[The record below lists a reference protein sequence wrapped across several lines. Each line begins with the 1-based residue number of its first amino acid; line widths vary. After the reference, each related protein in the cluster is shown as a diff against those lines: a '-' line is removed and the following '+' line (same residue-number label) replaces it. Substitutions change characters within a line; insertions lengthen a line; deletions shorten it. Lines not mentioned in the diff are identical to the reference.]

1 MIETYIETP
10 TQRWKMQ
17 EGHIMPTPMT
27 YSKFKNIL
35 DFCNNPKKIFEIGF
49 NGGHSARMWLDLMK
63 DEKDFHLHSIDI
75 CMHEYTEP
83 VARHLEESDSRF
95 KFTRMSSFDLTPE
108 DIEGY
113 ELIFVDGAHSY
124 EGISKD
130 LDLVLRANIPYVLVD
145 DYKHN
150 GWHAPIG
157 DCVDELVQDPDSP
170 YYFFGPVR
178 HYEATSTKPNKMRL
192 LIHESKI
199 DPNSTRL
206 ITKEK
211 INE

>member
-27 YSKFKNIL
+27 YSKFKNVL
-35 DFCNNPKKIFEIGF
+35 DFCKPTKIFEIGF
-49 NGGHSARMWLDLMK
+49 NGGHSARMWLELMK
-63 DEKDFHLHSIDI
+63 DNRDFRLNSIDI

-83 VARHLEESDSRF
+83 VARFLEECDSRF
-95 KFTRMSSFDLTPE
+95 SFTRMSSFDLTP
-108 DIEGY
+108 DDLDGY
-113 ELIFVDGAHSY
+113 DLIFVDGAHTF

-130 LDLVLRANIPYVLVD
+130 LDLVLRANVPYVLVD
-145 DYKHN
+145 DYKHR
-150 GWHAPIG
+150 GDHASIG
-157 DCVDELVQDPDSP
+157 ECVDALVQDPDSP
-170 YYFFGPVR
+170 YYFYGPVR

-192 LIHESKI
+192 LIHESVI
-199 DPNSTRL
+199 DTSKNKRL